1 MNVDFSQL
9 NTTELVVM
17 LIVGLLLVVA
27 GYRIKKIGFFL
38 IWFLIGFT
46 LMGQLMPIIND
57 GFAAIRDSS
66 LWQMLL
72 PLAGGLLVGLMGFTI
87 EKVCVG
93 GIAFGLT
100 MMVVSQYFGTE
111 PQTLVIGAVVGAV
124 AAGAAVMLMKPAII
138 VASSVAGSY
147 MMTAGILT
155 WASNMDPTVFYF
167 PLLIGIGAIGSVI
180 QFVSTRGE

>member
-1 MNVDFSQL
+1 M
-9 NTTELVVM
+9 
-17 LIVGLLLVVA
+17 
-27 GYRIKKIGFFL
+27 
-38 IWFLIGFT
+38 
-46 LMGQLMPIIND
+46 
-57 GFAAIRDSS
+57 
-66 LWQMLL
+66 
-72 PLAGGLLVGLMGFTI
+72 GLMGFTI

-138 VASSVAGSY
+138 IASSVAGSY

-155 WASNMDPTVFYF
+155 WASNMDPAVFYF
-167 PLLIGIGAIGSVI
+167 PLLIGIGAVGSVI
-180 QFVSTRGE
+180 QFASTRGE